1 MKNFTL
7 ILLVICCSSFMYE
20 AAAKRKVTAS
30 VTVKGLTKAKIAAQ
44 ETKLREKLASILNID
59 LKNINIEQNTPTA
72 TTTAAAVSA
81 APTTAAPTTA
91 APTSGRR
98 LAATDETTFVF
109 SVIVASDSE
118 ATQLVSTLKTAKF
131 EDDLL
136 KGMKEVFTG
145 ETIEVNVA
153 SSSITNEQYTVT
165 TTAAPTKGDVSGTT
179 RTVVSSVLLSQ
190 MVLLLS
196 LLLLQ

>member
-1 MKNFTL
+1 
-7 ILLVICCSSFMYE
+7 MYE

-81 APTTAAPTTA
+81 APTTV

-196 LLLLQ
+196 LMLLQ

>member
-81 APTTAAPTTA
+81 APTTV

-153 SSSITNEQYTVT
+153 SSSVTNEQYTVT

-196 LLLLQ
+196 LMLLQ

>member
-81 APTTAAPTTA
+81 APTTV

-196 LLLLQ
+196 LMLLQ